1 MSQRIVVTG
10 MGVVAPN
17 AIGCSDFDQA
27 LRAGRSG
34 VRPDS
39 RLVDLGFACQ
49 ISAVP
54 PIQEDLLQAEF
65 DPLTRRFLTSSGLVY
80 GLLAAR
86 EAWRMAGLPF
96 PEVGQAPWADAGT
109 QFGTGL
115 SGVEPLREAIYK
127 VDEGKV
133 RKLGSRVVEQTM
145 ASGISAWLCG
155 MFGLGNQCS
164 TNSSACAT
172 GTESIILAAERIRQ
186 GKAKVML
193 AGSCDSEGPYVWGGF
208 DSMRVLVRQAN
219 GHPEEAS
226 APLSARAAG
235 FVPGAGAGA
244 LVLESLE
251 HAQSRGATILGE
263 YLGGAIN
270 SGGQLQGG
278 TMTASNSEAVVRAM
292 QMALQDAQ
300 ITGDKVDA
308 INGHLTATMGDP
320 KEVKNWQK
328 ALNIAQGSFPFIN
341 STKSMI
347 GHCLGAAGS
356 IEAVACL
363 LQLRGGYIHPSL
375 NAMPLHPDIADILP
389 EKAVPKT
396 AVEVPNLKIIAKSG
410 FGFGDVNAVLLLRK
424 WEEKR

>member
-1 MSQRIVVTG
+1 MSQRVVVTG

-17 AIGCSDFDQA
+17 AIGCSDFDLA
-27 LRAGRSG
+27 LRSGRSG
-34 VRPDS
+34 VQHDA
-39 RLVDLGFACQ
+39 RLQTMGFACQ
-49 ISAVP
+49 VSAVP
-54 PIQEDLLQAEF
+54 TIPHTLLQEEF
-65 DPLTRRFLTSSGLVY
+65 DSLTRRFLTSSGLVY

-86 EAWRMAGLPF
+86 EAWRMADLPF
-96 PEVGQAPWADAGT
+96 PTPDQAPWIDAGA

-186 GKAKVML
+186 GKAKLML

-208 DSMRVLVRQAN
+208 DSMRVLVRNAN
-219 GHPEEAS
+219 QHPEQAS
-226 APLSARAAG
+226 APLSAHAAG

-244 LVLESLE
+244 LILESLE

-278 TMTASNSEAVVRAM
+278 TMTASNPEAVVRAM
-292 QMALQDAQ
+292 QLALKDAQ
-300 ITGDKVDA
+300 ISGSEVDC
-308 INGHLTATMGDP
+308 INGHLTATMGDA

-328 ALNIAQGSFPFIN
+328 ALGIPEGSFPFIN

-363 LQLRGGYIHPSL
+363 LQLQGGYVHPSI
-375 NAMPLHPDIADILP
+375 NATPLHPDIAQLLP
-389 EKAVPKT
+389 ESAVPQT
-396 AVEVPNLKIIAKSG
+396 ALKVPNLKVIAKSG
-410 FGFGDVNAVLLLRK
+410 FGFGDVNAVLLLKK
-424 WEEKR
+424 WEHKP